1 MQHDILESLRTGDKA
16 WLVDLLYAFNSGDMK
31 KFDSLKPQW
40 TTQPDL
46 QAHEKALRQ
55 KICLMCLMEMT
66 FQVEIAEIFAVGE
79 GGGKVIS
86 NRRRS

>member
-66 FQVEIAEIFAVGE
+66 FQVEIAEIFGVG
-79 GGGKVIS
+79 GSGW
-86 NRRRS
+86 